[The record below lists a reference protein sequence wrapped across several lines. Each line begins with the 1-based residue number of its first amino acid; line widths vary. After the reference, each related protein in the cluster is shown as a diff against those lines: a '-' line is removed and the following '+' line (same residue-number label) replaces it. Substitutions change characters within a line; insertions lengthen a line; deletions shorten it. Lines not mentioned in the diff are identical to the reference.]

1 MAVTKERKAELVK
14 EFGKEAKNTGAP
26 EVQIAIL
33 TEEIN
38 ELTEHLKTH
47 IHDFHSK
54 RGLLMKVGK
63 RRSLLDY
70 LKKNDVKSYREVIE
84 KLGIRK

>member
-14 EFGKEAKNTGAP
+14 EFGKEAKNTGAT

-70 LKKNDVKSYREVIE
+70 LKKTDIKSYREVIQ